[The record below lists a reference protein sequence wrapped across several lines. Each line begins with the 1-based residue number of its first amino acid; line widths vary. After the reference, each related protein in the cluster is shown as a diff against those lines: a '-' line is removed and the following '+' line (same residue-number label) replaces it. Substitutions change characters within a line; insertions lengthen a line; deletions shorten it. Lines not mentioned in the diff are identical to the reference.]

1 MRAEE
6 RAEMLGVLDMT
17 ERTQMLMLQIVGGLV
32 AFGVVA
38 CSAILSTRYP
48 MPATLVSS
56 IVTGLLAKL
65 LAAPLPQVTVQQ
77 AGRLRPPLAAAA
89 ALRAIDSLP
98 PEHRSELKQA
108 EVVLTGLS
116 YPPKPK
122 PPPIR
127 GAS

>member
-1 MRAEE
+1 
-6 RAEMLGVLDMT
+6 MT
-17 ERTQMLMLQIVGGLV
+17 ERTQMMFLQIVGGLV

-38 CSAILSTRYP
+38 ISAIMSTRYP

-65 LAAPLPQVTVQQ
+65 LAAPLPQITVQQ

-98 PEHRSELKQA
+98 PQQRRELKQA

-116 YPPKPK
+116 YPPAATSTPT
-122 PPPIR
+122 PRDTP
-127 GAS
+127 